1 MTQLNIKNLGQI
13 KSANI
18 NFGDLTLFV
27 GPQATGKSIL
37 LQLIKLLFDGENIGE
52 TLMKYGYQWEEDL
65 SNFNELYFGE
75 GMRNLWNDSTRVFWG
90 DNEIYLDTLLPYE
103 PSDDYEYMNDPE
115 LIFFIPAQRVLTLEN
130 GWPRSF
136 TSFEIGDPYVVC
148 KFSEHLRLLMQQGF
162 MNKDKDNGIF
172 PQKGRLKQE
181 ISDALD
187 ASIFHGARVELNTVE
202 MRKRIQINVN
212 GNLLPFMAWSAGQRE
227 FMPLLLGLYWLMPIS
242 EDSKKP
248 DIDWVVIEEPEMGLH
263 PRAILSVI
271 LMCLEL
277 LHRGYHLLIST
288 HSPVLLE
295 AVWAI
300 RNLQNNN
307 SDVKYLY
314 QLFDLNP
321 SPPITELF
329 ENILKNKKFSTY
341 YFDQKEDG
349 VEVRDISSLDPFDE
363 DLSTADWGGLTSFSS
378 KASEV
383 VSQAIQDKS

>member
-1 MTQLNIKNLGQI
+1 MTDLSIKNLGQI

-18 NFGDLTLFV
+18 DFGDLTLFV

-37 LQLIKLLFDGENIGE
+37 LQLIKLVFDGENIGE

-75 GMRNLWNDSTRVFWG
+75 GMRNLWSDSTKVFWD
-90 DNEIYLDTLLPYE
+90 DNEIYLDHLLPSE
-103 PSDDYEYMNDPE
+103 ASDDYQYVNVPEY
-115 LIFFIPAQRVLTLEN
+115 LFFIPAQRVLTLDN

-136 TSFEIGDPYVVC
+136 TNFEIGDPYVVC

-162 MNKDKDNGIF
+162 MNKDNGIF
-172 PQKGRLKQE
+172 PQTGRIRQE

-187 ASIFHGARVELNTVE
+187 ASIFHGAKVELNTVE
-202 MRKRIQINVN
+202 MRKRIQINAN

-248 DIDWVVIEEPEMGLH
+248 DIDFVVIEEPEMGLH

-277 LHRGYHLLIST
+277 LHRGYRLLIST

-314 QLFDLNP
+314 QLFDLKP

-383 VSQAIQDKS
+383 VSQAIQDTL

>member
-1 MTQLNIKNLGQI
+1 MKHLKVANLGQI
-13 KSANI
+13 NNADIS
-18 NFGDLTLFV
+18 FGDLTLFI

-37 LQLIKLLFDGENIGE
+37 LQLIKLLLDSENI
-52 TLMKYGYQWEEDL
+52 LNILSKNGYQFKEDSANL
-65 SNFNELYFGE
+65 IEIYFGE
-75 GMRNLWNDSTRVFWG
+75 GMRNLWG
-90 DNEIYLDTLLPYE
+90 DNTQVFLNEQNINLEDILRRKKAQILFRETTRKKEQL
-103 PSDDYEYMNDPE
+103 
-115 LIFFIPAQRVLTLEN
+115 FFVPAQRVLTLEN

-136 TSFEIGDPYVVC
+136 TNFDVGDPYVVRN
-148 KFSEHLRLLMQQGF
+148 FSENLRLLMQQGLGS
-162 MNKDKDNGIF
+162 KGSAIF

-181 ISDALD
+181 LRDALD
-187 ASIFHGARVELNTVE
+187 ASIFHGAQVELNTTG
-202 MRKRIQINVN
+202 MRKRIQINMK

-227 FMPLLLGLYWLMPIS
+227 FMPLLLGLYWLMPLS
-242 EDSKKP
+242 KASKKS
-248 DIDWVVIEEPEMGLH
+248 DINWVVIEEPEMGLH

-277 LHRGYHLLIST
+277 LHRGYRLLIST

-295 AVWAI
+295 AIWAI

-314 QLFDLNP
+314 QLFDLKP

-378 KASEV
+378 RASEV
-383 VSQAIQDKS
+383 VSQAIQDTL

>member
-1 MTQLNIKNLGQI
+1 MKHLKVVNLGQI
-13 KSANI
+13 KNADIS
-18 NFGDLTLFV
+18 FGDLTLFI

-37 LQLIKLLFDGENIGE
+37 LQLIKLLLDSENI
-52 TLMKYGYQWEEDL
+52 LNILSKNGYQFKEDSANL
-65 SNFNELYFGE
+65 MEIYFGE
-75 GMRNLWNDSTRVFWG
+75 GMRNLWGNSTQVFF
-90 DNEIYLDTLLPYE
+90 NEQNINLEDILRRKKSQILFRETSRKKEQL
-103 PSDDYEYMNDPE
+103 
-115 LIFFIPAQRVLTLEN
+115 FFVPAQRVLTLKN
-130 GWPRSF
+130 GWPRAF
-136 TSFEIGDPYVVC
+136 TDFEIGDPYVVRN
-148 KFSEHLRLLMQQGF
+148 FSENLRLLMQQGLGS
-162 MNKDKDNGIF
+162 KGGAIF

-181 ISDALD
+181 LRDALD
-187 ASIFHGARVELNTVE
+187 TSIFHGAQVELNTTG
-202 MRKRIQINVN
+202 MRKRIQINMQ

-227 FMPLLLGLYWLMPIS
+227 FMPLLLGLYWLMPLS
-242 EDSKKP
+242 KASKKS
-248 DIDWVVIEEPEMGLH
+248 DINWVVIEEPEMGLH

-277 LHRGYHLLIST
+277 IHRGYRLLIST

-314 QLFDLNP
+314 QLFDLKP

-341 YFDQKEDG
+341 YFDQTEDG

-378 KASEV
+378 RASEV
-383 VSQAIQDKS
+383 VSQAVQDTL

>member
-18 NFGDLTLFV
+18 DFGDLTLFV
-27 GPQATGKSIL
+27 GSQATGKSIL
-37 LQLIKLLFDGENIGE
+37 LQLIKLVFDGDNIGE
-52 TLMKYGYQWEEDL
+52 TLIKYGYHWEEDV

-75 GMRNLWNDSTRVFWG
+75 GMRNLLSDGTKVFWG

-103 PSDDYEYMNDPE
+103 PSDDYEYLNEPE
-115 LIFFIPAQRVLTLEN
+115 RIFFIPAQRVLTLEN
-130 GWPRSF
+130 GWLRSF

-172 PQKGRLKQE
+172 PQKGRLKKE

-227 FMPLLLGLYWLMPIS
+227 FMPLMLGLYWLMPIS
-242 EDSKKP
+242 EELKKP
-248 DIDWVVIEEPEMGLH
+248 DIDFVVIEEPEMGLH

-271 LMCLEL
+271 LMCLDL
-277 LHRGYHLLIST
+277 LHRGYRLLIST

-314 QLFDLNP
+314 QLFDLSP
-321 SPPITELF
+321 TPPITELF

-383 VSQAIQDKS
+383 VSQAIQDKL